1 MNLVAERRRHDAA
14 RRVLPIL
21 VVILALVEHEMLD
34 QRLAIDA
41 LAKSAG
47 AADRLVRLGAGDV
60 NDVER
65 RTSLIGEHD
74 RAIGSFA
81 LNVGRTRQR
90 VALGPGYAL
99 GHVMLLQRG
108 DDLAILGVA

>member
-1 MNLVAERRRHDAA
+1 MDLVAERRRHDAP
-14 RRVLPIL
+14 RRVLPIPM
-21 VVILALVEHEMLD
+21 VVFALVEHEMLD

-47 AADRLVRLGAGDV
+47 ATDRLLRLSAGDV
-60 NDVER
+60 HNVER
-65 RTSLIGEHD
+65 RAPLIGEHD
-74 RAIGSFA
+74 RAIGRFA
-81 LNVGRTRQR
+81 LNVRRTRER

>member
-1 MNLVAERRRHDAA
+1 MDLIAERRRHDAP
-14 RRVLPIL
+14 RRVLPIR
-21 VVILALVEHEMLD
+21 VIVLALVEHEMLD

-65 RTSLIGEHD
+65 RACLIGEHD
-74 RAIGSFA
+74 RAIGRFA
-81 LNVGRTRQR
+81 LNVGWTRQR
-90 VALGPGYAL
+90 VALGPCYAL
-99 GHVMLLQRG
+99 
-108 DDLAILGVA
+108 